1 MVENYHRK
9 YHNEQNEQGLENG
22 ELLIECD
29 LFSVDF
35 EKNLITFQL
44 TPDQITGK
52 FRKGKAIIDLSEI
65 REIED
70 GVRYISTVP
79 RSLEELKKDFE

>member
-1 MVENYHRK
+1 MKNKEK
-9 YHNEQNEQGLENG
+9 KT
-22 ELLIECD
+22 IECD

-35 EKNLITFQL
+35 EKNRMTFQL
-44 TPDQITGK
+44 TPEQITGK

-65 REIED
+65 REID

-79 RSLEELKKDFE
+79 RSLEELWEGL